1 MTVQLQ
7 QYNLT
12 DAQKRFA
19 EWLCEVEAK
28 RKPRYQHEIA
38 EELGVSR
45 TTLTAWAKLPDLND
59 YRSDILWEKGK
70 SLVPLAME
78 TLGNLLNSKDVRTQ
92 ERAARDIVERWGETR
107 NTVSLASV
115 MEFYKLV
122 EKMKNKPKE
131 LNEPEESMFVNSEY
145 NIKKQSEI
153 MK

>member
-1 MTVQLQ
+1 
-7 QYNLT
+7 
-12 DAQKRFA
+12 
-19 EWLCEVEAK
+19 
-28 RKPRYQHEIA
+28 
-38 EELGVSR
+38 
-45 TTLTAWAKLPDLND
+45 
-59 YRSDILWEKGK
+59 
-70 SLVPLAME
+70 VPLAME

-122 EKMKNKPKE
+122 EKMKNKPTE
-131 LNEPEESMFVNSEY
+131 LKEPEESMFVNSEY